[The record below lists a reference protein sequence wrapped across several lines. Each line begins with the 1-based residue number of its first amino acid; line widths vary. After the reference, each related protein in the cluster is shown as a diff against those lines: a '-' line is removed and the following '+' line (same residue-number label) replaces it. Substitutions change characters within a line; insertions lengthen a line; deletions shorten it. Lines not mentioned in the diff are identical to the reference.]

1 LSLLAT
7 PDDAEQVAKA
17 WMQRR
22 YDKRLGRVKFVEA
35 MNENGVWSVKAEVKL
50 AVGVLLA
57 KPHVIQVRIDSRTT
71 DIVGYSESEV
81 KDKAD

>member
-1 LSLLAT
+1 M
-7 PDDAEQVAKA
+7 PDDTEQVAKA

-50 AVGVLLA
+50 AFGVLLA

>member
-71 DIVGYSESEV
+71 DIVGYSEFEV

>member
-1 LSLLAT
+1 MSLLAT